1 MPGEDGFTVEFYETC
16 FDMLQDLIYS
26 IRTMKLLKTESCQS
40 LREEELISLIPKE
53 DNNLLELSSWHPITL
68 LNVDYKILAK
78 TIAKTVEPFL
88 PMLIHSDQTGFIK
101 DRYIG
106 QNIRLSDLGRVVR
119 KPVNV
124 NPGLNVN

>member
-1 MPGEDGFTVEFYETC
+1 
-16 FDMLQDLIYS
+16 
-26 IRTMKLLKTESCQS
+26 MKLFKTEGCQS

-119 KPVNV
+119 KPVNA

>member
-1 MPGEDGFTVEFYETC
+1 MPGEDGFTVELYETC

>member
-68 LNVDYKILAK
+68 LNVDYKILTK